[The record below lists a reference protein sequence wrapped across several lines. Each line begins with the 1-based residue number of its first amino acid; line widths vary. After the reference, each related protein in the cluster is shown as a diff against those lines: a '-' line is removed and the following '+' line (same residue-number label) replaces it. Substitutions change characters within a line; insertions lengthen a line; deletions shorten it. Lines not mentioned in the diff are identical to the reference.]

1 MAVAA
6 KKKPVVTNPPA
17 TLPPHKFAVMPLSK
31 LKPAPYNPRTMSD
44 AALGGQGAS
53 LNKFGLVDPI
63 IRNNRSG
70 YVVGGHMRVQALQK
84 AGQTEAEVII
94 VDLSDKDEKELNVTL
109 NKQTGDWDF
118 TALKKL
124 MAELAPDDEI
134 RNMMGFDD
142 KELKNL
148 MRWGETAT
156 ANPPGELGIT
166 PGEALKIYDN
176 AAIKQIV
183 LYFEAARYVQVMED
197 LKAVADAQDP
207 RLETNSDVFIFLLK
221 FYADHSPG
229 VRPLAENS
237 RREKAA
243 KR

>member
-44 AALGGQGAS
+44 TARAGLAAS
-53 LNKFGLVDPI
+53 LKKFGLVEPI
-63 IRNNRSG
+63 IWNKRSG
-70 YVVGGHMRVQALQK
+70 YIVGGHMRVDGLVQA
-84 AGQTEAEVII
+84 GFTEAEVII
-94 VDLSDKDEKELNVTL
+94 VDLNDRDEKELNVTL

-124 MAELAPDDEI
+124 MAELNPDDKV
-134 RNMMGFDD
+134 RGMMGFDD

-148 MRWGETAT
+148 QRWGEQAPG
-156 ANPPGELGIT
+156 APGELGIT
-166 PGEALKIYDN
+166 PKEALKIYDN

-183 LYFEAARYVQVMED
+183 LYFEAARYVKVMED
-197 LKAVADAQDP
+197 LKAVADEQDP
-207 RLETNSDVFIFLLK
+207 PLETNSDVFSFLLK
-221 FYADHSPG
+221 FYADHSRQP
-229 VRPLAENS
+229 
-237 RREKAA
+237 KTA